1 MSSLSSTIKIKVIY
15 EPHQKQINLASLFS
29 SLIVLLRPY
38 FVNITAP
45 DNIYGHP
52 LRFLL
57 SFLNLS
63 KNKIMAPD
71 FLYPVTIIKEH

>member
-1 MSSLSSTIKIKVIY
+1 MNHTR
-15 EPHQKQINLASLFS
+15 KQINLASLFS

-38 FVNITAP
+38 FVNITAS

-57 SFLNLS
+57 SFLNSS

-71 FLYPVTIIKEH
+71 FLYPVTINEH